1 MIGDEYDAVFNI
13 DSETVF
19 MKPFDISMWINN
31 GKYMMYR
38 IINENE
44 PSHDDYCH
52 AADMA
57 MAPPTASLAK
67 GKADARGN
75 TQSRLHLSSA
85 RQSYVSW

>member
-1 MIGDEYDAVFNI
+1 MIYGNTQSLFYKLFYELILNPKLEYYNTTGA
-13 DSETVF
+13 
-19 MKPFDISMWINN
+19 
-31 GKYMMYR
+31 
-38 IINENE
+38 
-44 PSHDDYCH
+44 DYCH